1 MRERDSRRETPIV
14 VQRAPG
20 EAKKL
25 RAKKD
30 ARHCKECVMLRD
42 ATIESHD
49 ESTHTW
55 AHMTERRDWK
65 TIDRALRSNARR
77 RAALDA
83 DEARL
88 LREAEAMQIW
98 KPLGM
103 VNALDYMERV
113 LGYSPRVA
121 QERLRVARAL
131 GDLPEMTDAL
141 ANGQLSF
148 SAVRELTR
156 VAKRGTEAEWIVAA
170 DDMNL
175 REIEELVA
183 GHRPG
188 DLPEDPPDP
197 DVRTHVVKLE
207 LKPETYALLRQARA
221 RLEEEHGRHLDDDAF
236 VAALA
241 ASALDCTS
249 GEPSGRA
256 RYEIAVTICERCHQ
270 GWQHGAGARLA
281 IGAAAVARAEC
292 DARHVGS
299 IDAPVPARAHQ
310 DVAPAV
316 ERLVRRRDNQRC
328 RVPGCR
334 SARGLEIHH
343 IVHRANGGSHEA
355 SNLIL
360 LCSAC
365 HQAHHDGKLPISGTA
380 DQLEVRRAHVGV
392 ETEAKQALVQLGWKP
407 AIARAAVE
415 EAIRALD
422 PTSSLEQLIREALRR
437 CR

>member
-1 MRERDSRRETPIV
+1 
-14 VQRAPG
+14 
-20 EAKKL
+20 
-25 RAKKD
+25 
-30 ARHCKECVMLRD
+30 MLRD
-42 ATIESHD
+42 ETIQIHD
-49 ESTHTW
+49 DSTPTW
-55 AHMTERRDWK
+55 THETERRDWK

-113 LGYSPRVA
+113 LGYGPRVA

-131 GDLPEMTDAL
+131 GDLPETTEAL
-141 ANGQLSF
+141 EEGRLSF

-156 VAKRGTEAEWIVAA
+156 VATRGTEAEWIVAA
-170 DDMNL
+170 RDMNL

-188 DLPEDPPDP
+188 DLPEDPADP
-197 DVRTHVVKLE
+197 DVRTHVVQLE
-207 LKPETYALLRQARA
+207 LKPETHALLRQARA
-221 RLEEEHGRHLDDDAF
+221 KLEEEHGRRLDDDAF

-241 ASALDCTS
+241 ASVLD
-249 GEPSGRA
+249 GEPNGRA
-256 RYEIAVTICERCHQ
+256 RYEIAVTLCERCHQ
-270 GWQHGAGARLA
+270 GWQHGAGAKLA
-281 IGAAAVARAEC
+281 ISAATVERAEC

-299 IDAPVPARAHQ
+299 IDALVPARAHQ

-316 ERLVRRRDNQRC
+316 ARLVWRRDNQRC

-343 IVHRANGGSHEA
+343 IVHRADGGGHDA
-355 SNLIL
+355 PNLVL

-365 HQAHHDGKLPISGTA
+365 HQAHHDGKLAISGTA
-380 DQLEVRRAHVGV
+380 DQLDVRRAHVGV
-392 ETEAKQALVQLGWKP
+392 EAEAKQALVQLGWKP

-415 EAIRALD
+415 EATRALE
-422 PTSSLEQLIREALRR
+422 PSAPLEAVIREALRR

>member
-1 MRERDSRRETPIV
+1 
-14 VQRAPG
+14 
-20 EAKKL
+20 
-25 RAKKD
+25 
-30 ARHCKECVMLRD
+30 MLRD
-42 ATIESHD
+42 TTIEIHD
-49 ESTHTW
+49 DSTSTW
-55 AHMTERRDWK
+55 AHARDRRDWK

-88 LREAEAMQIW
+88 LREAEALQIW

-121 QERLRVARAL
+121 QERLRVGRAL
-131 GDLPEMTDAL
+131 GDLPEMTEAL
-141 ANGQLSF
+141 ENGLLSF

-156 VAKRGTEAEWIVAA
+156 VVTRGTEAEWIVAA
-170 DDMNL
+170 HDLNL

-197 DVRTHVVKLE
+197 DVRTHVLQLE
-207 LKPETYALLRQARA
+207 LKPETYALFRQARA
-221 RLEEEHGRHLDDDAF
+221 KLEEEHGRHLDDDAF
-236 VAALA
+236 VAALV
-241 ASALDCTS
+241 ASALEQTI

-256 RYEIAVTICERCHQ
+256 RYEIAVTLCRQ
-270 GWQHGAGARLA
+270 GWQHGAGAKLA
-281 IGAAAVARAEC
+281 ISAAAVQRAEC

-316 ERLVRRRDNQRC
+316 ERLVRRRDNYRC

-380 DQLEVRRAHVGV
+380 DELIVRRAHVGV
-392 ETEAKQALVQLGWKP
+392 EAEAKQALVQLGWKP

-415 EAIRALD
+415 EATRALQ
-422 PTSSLEQLIREALRR
+422 TRASLEQLIREALRR

>member
-1 MRERDSRRETPIV
+1 
-14 VQRAPG
+14 
-20 EAKKL
+20 
-25 RAKKD
+25 
-30 ARHCKECVMLRD
+30 MLRD
-42 ATIESHD
+42 ATIQIHD
-49 ESTHTW
+49 DSTPTW
-55 AHMTERRDWK
+55 AHATERRDWR
-65 TIDRALRSNARR
+65 TVDRALRSNARR

-88 LREAEAMQIW
+88 LREAESLQIW

-113 LGYSPRVA
+113 LGYGPRVA

-131 GDLPEMTDAL
+131 GDLPEMTEAL
-141 ANGQLSF
+141 ERGALSF
-148 SAVRELTR
+148 SAARELTR
-156 VAKRGTEAEWIVAA
+156 VATRGTEAEWIVAA
-170 DDMNL
+170 REMNL

-197 DVRTHVVKLE
+197 DVRNHVVQLE

-221 RLEEEHGRHLDDDAF
+221 QLEEEHGRHLDDDAF

-241 ASALDCTS
+241 ASALESTR
-249 GEPSGRA
+249 GEPSGHA
-256 RYEIAVTICERCHQ
+256 RYEIAVTLCERCHQ
-270 GWQHGAGARLA
+270 GWQHGAGAKLA
-281 IGAAAVARAEC
+281 ISTAAVERAEC

-299 IDAPVPARAHQ
+299 IDASVPARAHQ

-316 ERLVRRRDNQRC
+316 ARLVWRRDNQRC

-343 IVHRANGGSHEA
+343 IVHRADGGSHEA
-355 SNLIL
+355 TNLVL

-365 HQAHHDGKLPISGTA
+365 HQAHHDGKLVISGTA
-380 DQLEVRRAHVGV
+380 DELDVHRAHVGATI
-392 ETEAKQALVQLGWKP
+392 EAEAKQALVGLGWKP

-415 EAIRALD
+415 QATRAVE
-422 PTSSLEQLIREALRR
+422 PTASLEDLIREALRR

>member
-1 MRERDSRRETPIV
+1 LQEN
-14 VQRAPG
+14 
-20 EAKKL
+20 
-25 RAKKD
+25 
-30 ARHCKECVMLRD
+30 VMLRD
-42 ATIESHD
+42 ATIEIHD
-49 ESTHTW
+49 DSTPTW
-55 AHMTERRDWK
+55 AHARERRDWK

-88 LREAEAMQIW
+88 LREAEALQIW

-113 LGYSPRVA
+113 LGYGPRVA

-131 GDLPEMTDAL
+131 GDLPEMTEAL
-141 ANGQLSF
+141 EHGDLSF

-156 VAKRGTEAEWIVAA
+156 VATRGTEAEWIVTAR
-170 DDMNL
+170 DMNV

-188 DLPEDPPDP
+188 DLPEDPRDP
-197 DVRTHVVKLE
+197 DVRTHVVQLE
-207 LKPETYALLRQARA
+207 LKPETFALLRQARA
-221 RLEEEHGRHLDDDAF
+221 QLEAEHGRHLDDDAF

-241 ASALDCTS
+241 ASALD
-249 GEPSGRA
+249 GEPGGRA
-256 RYEIAVTICERCHQ
+256 RYEIAVTVCERCNQ
-270 GWQHGAGARLA
+270 GWQHGAGAKLA
-281 IGAAAVARAEC
+281 ISAAAVARAEC

-299 IDAPVPARAHQ
+299 LDASVPARAHQ

-316 ERLVRRRDNQRC
+316 ARLVWRRDNQRC

-343 IVHRANGGSHEA
+343 IVHRADGGGHEA
-355 SNLIL
+355 CNLIL

-365 HQAHHDGKLPISGTA
+365 HRAHHDGKLAISGMA
-380 DQLEVRRAHVGV
+380 DELVVRRAHVGV
-392 ETEAKQALVQLGWKP
+392 EIEAKQALVQLGWKLP
-407 AIARAAVE
+407 VARSAVE
-415 EAIRALD
+415 EATRSLESTA
-422 PTSSLEQLIREALRR
+422 SLEQLIREALRH